1 MIHLALNITN
11 PWSRLTYNSLKF
23 GWNSSTPWKHK
34 FLELDLRRS
43 KTIIAVSFVV
53 SHRCSHAGFEILL
66 GLFGYDLMF
75 ALYDYRH
82 WDYTTNDWEKPD
94 DKENIL

>member
-11 PWSRLTYNSLKF
+11 PWSQQKLNSIKSWT
-23 GWNSSTPWKHK
+23 GPTPWQYK
-34 FLELDLRRS
+34 FWELDITRS
-43 KTIIAVSFVV
+43 RTIVSANLVV

-66 GLFGYDLMF
+66 GLFGHDLMF
-75 ALYDYRH
+75 AFYDQRH
-82 WDYTTNDWEKPD
+82 WDYTANDWEKPD